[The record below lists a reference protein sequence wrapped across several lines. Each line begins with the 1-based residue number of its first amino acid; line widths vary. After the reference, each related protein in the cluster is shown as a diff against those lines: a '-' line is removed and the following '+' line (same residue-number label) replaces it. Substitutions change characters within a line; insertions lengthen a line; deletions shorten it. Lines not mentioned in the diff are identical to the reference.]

1 LCLNKNSK
9 NKPCFNEKKIPD
21 CIYCFISVNSIKIYD
36 ATGKLVY
43 QSFNP
48 SKEKISIANLSNGLY
63 AMSFS
68 TNKGLGLRKL
78 LIYN

>member
-1 LCLNKNSK
+1 M
-9 NKPCFNEKKIPD
+9 
-21 CIYCFISVNSIKIYD
+21 VNSIKIYD
-36 ATGKLVY
+36 TTGKLVY